1 MYDFNY
7 GLIYP
12 LLCVVMIFTM
22 KKIHKILIIILVII
36 AILSCVVWW
45 QFGNI
50 KAVYYWW
57 KYSGSDIDDMLSNA
71 HSGVEDYLKD
81 NPQYSVRPSKPVEE
95 ELHKDGVITD
105 EELTELITKETSVK
119 EMFGTELELSD
130 DKKLT
135 ITETGEQ
142 IDAETAKK
150 LKENA
155 AENGEKTTETP
166 TGNDAEISACVAQMY
181 VLKSSFVAQLEG
193 LYNQAFGE
201 YKAVYHQLNEAERE
215 TKKKSIISSLYPQ
228 ASALEKQCDTQVNQ
242 VLAKLE
248 ALLKESGGDMSLV
261 GRIRD
266 SYNSEKSL
274 KKAYYLNQI

>member
-1 MYDFNY
+1 
-7 GLIYP
+7 
-12 LLCVVMIFTM
+12 
-22 KKIHKILIIILVII
+22 
-36 AILSCVVWW
+36 
-45 QFGNI
+45 
-50 KAVYYWW
+50 
-57 KYSGSDIDDMLSNA
+57 MLSSA

-105 EELTELITKETSVK
+105 EELTKLITEETSVK
-119 EMFGTELELSD
+119 EMFGTDIELND

-142 IDAETAKK
+142 IDSETAIK

-155 AENGEKTTETP
+155 TQSSEKPKETVNS
-166 TGNDAEISACVAQMY
+166 NDAEISACVAQMY
-181 VLKSSFVAQLEG
+181 VLKSSFVAQLEA

-201 YKAVYHQLNEAERE
+201 YEAVYDQLTEEERAV
-215 TKKKSIISSLYPQ
+215 KKKSIISSLYPK
-228 ASALEKQCDTQVNQ
+228 AAALEKQCDAQVNE
-242 VLAKLE
+242 VLSKLE
-248 ALLKESGGDMSLV
+248 ALLKASGGDVSLV

>member
-1 MYDFNY
+1 MGRYTLLHF
-7 GLIYP
+7 LI
-12 LLCVVMIFTM
+12 CVVMIFTM
-22 KKIHKILIIILVII
+22 KKIHKILIILLVII
-36 AILSCVVWW
+36 AIVAGLVWW

-57 KYSGSDIDDMLSNA
+57 KYSGSDIDDMLGSA

-105 EELTELITKETSVK
+105 DELTELITEETSVK

-155 AENGEKTTETP
+155 AQKEEQPKETP

-201 YKAVYHQLNEAERE
+201 YEAVYDQLNEAERE
-215 TKKKSIISSLYPQ
+215 AKKKSIISSLYPK

-248 ALLKESGGDMSLV
+248 ALLKESGGDTSLV